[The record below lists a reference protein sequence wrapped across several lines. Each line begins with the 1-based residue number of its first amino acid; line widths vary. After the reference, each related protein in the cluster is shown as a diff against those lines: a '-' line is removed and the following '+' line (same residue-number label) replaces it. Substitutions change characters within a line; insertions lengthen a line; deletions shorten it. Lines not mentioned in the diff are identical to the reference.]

1 VNPALNAAE
10 EPAPGAR
17 AVVVGGGLAGS
28 SAALELADRGWDV
41 TLLET
46 RPRLGGA
53 AYSFRRDD
61 LTIDT
66 GQHVLLR
73 CYTAYRSL
81 LDRAGAAAQV
91 PVQDRLDIP
100 VLTRDGSVL
109 HLRRTPGLPA
119 PLHLLR
125 ALGGYSVLGLAERAA
140 AARAMLALRR
150 LDPDDPA
157 LDRQTL
163 GSWLRAHGQGPRAVE
178 VLWGLITVAALNIDV
193 EHASLGLA
201 VRVFRD
207 GLLDDAR
214 AGDVAVPVVPLAE
227 LHDGA
232 VRRLLERSGVR
243 CRTGA
248 RVARVDHDPATRAF
262 SVRTTDGETPAD
274 AVVVAVPHRQ
284 AARIVPE
291 DACPDRAAWAGLGSS
306 AIVNVHLHL
315 DRRVLRMPFAAGLD
329 ADAPWL
335 FDRTAAA
342 GCRDGQYLAVSVSAA
357 DALLERTNA
366 DIASAT
372 TEALRRLLPA
382 ARDARVLRSFV
393 TREPHAT
400 FEQRAGSGS
409 LRPAAATRLPGL
421 ALAGA
426 WTATGWP
433 DTLEGAVRS
442 GRTAAELIDAPGA
455 GVRTRSERKV
465 LTT

>member
-1 VNPALNAAE
+1 MSNPVSTPE
-10 EPAPGAR
+10 ESAPGAR

-28 SAALELADRGWDV
+28 SAALELAGRGWDV
-41 TLLET
+41 TLLES

-53 AYSFRRDD
+53 AYSFRRDG
-61 LTIDT
+61 LTVDT

-73 CYTAYRSL
+73 CYTAYRAL
-81 LDRAGAAAQV
+81 LERAGAAGQV

-100 VLTRDGSVL
+100 VLTREGSVL

-125 ALGGYSVLGLAERAA
+125 ALGGYSVLGLSERAA
-140 AARAMLALRR
+140 AARAMLTLRR

-163 GSWLRAHGQGPRAVE
+163 GDWLRAHGQGQRAVE

-201 VRVFRD
+201 VRVFRN

-227 LHDGA
+227 LHDAA
-232 VRRLLERSGVR
+232 VRRLLERTGVR

-248 RVARVDHDPATRAF
+248 RVARVDHAPATHAF
-262 SVRTTDGETPAD
+262 TVRTTDGETEAD

-291 DACPDRAAWAGLGSS
+291 QASPDRSHWAGLGSS

-315 DRRVLRMPFAAGLD
+315 DRRVLPMPFAASLD
-329 ADAPWL
+329 ADVPWL

-366 DIASAT
+366 DIATAT

-382 ARDARVLRSFV
+382 AGEARILDCFV

-400 FEQRAGSGS
+400 FEQRAGSGA
-409 LRPAAATRLPGL
+409 LRPAAATRVPGL
-421 ALAGA
+421 TLAGA

-442 GRTAAELIDAPGA
+442 GHAAAELLGAPI
-455 GVRTRSERKV
+455 RTRGERKV
-465 LTT
+465 LTS

>member
-1 VNPALNAAE
+1 MTAGQ
-10 EPAPGAR
+10 EPASGTR

-41 TLLET
+41 TLLES

-53 AYSFRRDD
+53 AYSFPRGD
-61 LTIDT
+61 LSVDT

-73 CYTAYRSL
+73 CYTAYRAL
-81 LDRAGAAAQV
+81 LERAGAAARV

-100 VLTRDGSVL
+100 VLTCDGSVL

-119 PLHLLR
+119 PLHLLP

-140 AARAMLALRR
+140 AARAVLALRR

-157 LDRQTL
+157 LDRETF
-163 GSWLRAHGQGPRAVE
+163 GGWLRGHGQSPRAIE
-178 VLWGLITVAALNIDV
+178 ALWALVTVAALNIDV
-193 EHASLGLA
+193 ERASLGLA

-214 AGDVAVPVVPLAE
+214 AGDVAVPAVPLAE

-243 CRTGA
+243 CHTGA
-248 RVARVDHDPATRAF
+248 RVGRVDLDPTSDAF
-262 SVRTTDGETPAD
+262 TVRTSDGETSAD
-274 AVVVAVPHRQ
+274 TVVVAVPHRQ
-284 AARIVPE
+284 AARVVP
-291 DACPDRAAWAGLGSS
+291 DHACPDRAGWAALGSS

-315 DRRVLRMPFAAGLD
+315 DRRVLRLPFAASLD
-329 ADAPWL
+329 ADVPWL
-335 FDRTAAA
+335 FDRTAAS
-342 GCRDGQYLAVSVSAA
+342 GCREGQYLAVSVSAA

-366 DIASAT
+366 DIAAAT
-372 TEALRRLLPA
+372 TGALRRLLPA
-382 ARDARVLRSFV
+382 ARDARVLDCFV

-400 FEQRAGSGS
+400 FEQRTGSRS
-409 LRPAAATRLPGL
+409 LRPAAATRVPGL

-442 GRTAAELIDAPGA
+442 GCTAAEMLGAPGT
-455 GVRTRSERKV
+455 RTPGERPDRKV